1 MALHGQA
8 VVAGSRPPRGV
19 ARVRRG
25 IAAFARTLWGLTAGL
40 LFLLAFPL
48 AIVLAPALWAFA
60 RLRNA
65 AGGGFR

>member
-1 MALHGQA
+1 LARL
-8 VVAGSRPPRGV
+8 RG
-19 ARVRRG
+19 R

-60 RLRNA
+60 RLRDA
-65 AGGGFR
+65 AGGSFR